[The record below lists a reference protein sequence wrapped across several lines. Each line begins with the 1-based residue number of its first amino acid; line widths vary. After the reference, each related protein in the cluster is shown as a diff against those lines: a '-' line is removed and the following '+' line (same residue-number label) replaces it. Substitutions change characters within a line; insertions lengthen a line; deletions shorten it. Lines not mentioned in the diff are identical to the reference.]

1 MDESRNGRSRLE
13 LKRLEAMRQED
24 RMEDTPLEDWRR
36 REEADAVEAG
46 TRTEKRPS
54 GERFI
59 ERQTNGPLKQKKT
72 KRRSLPSLPSLRM
85 KKRPSSF
92 KERPRQTEK
101 RKSGRDAERRE
112 TERPKRRWKG
122 KLFGLLL
129 LLLAALV
136 VFASQPFTFMMIGS
150 DARPGESLR
159 GSRADSLSTMQF
171 APLSRTI
178 QLTSIPRDTY
188 TPIPCEDGQKDKI
201 THSFAYGGEDCSEGA
216 AETLLDTEVDSKI
229 VISFD
234 SFIGLIDTI
243 GGIDLVS
250 TGTFSEQ
257 DASGKA
263 NQYSFQKGKDYHMD
277 GAMALAYS
285 RHRKTDTDG
294 ARANRQSEVI
304 EATAKELLKPTGW
317 TSIPAAHR
325 YMKEE
330 MNLEISVRQMATAA
344 LSLALLSEREH
355 LEIKGAD
362 DYIGGVY
369 YYVPNEPALKEVRTK
384 LDTTFYGTLKN
395 Q

>member
-1 MDESRNGRSRLE
+1 MNESRNGRSRLE
-13 LKRLEAMRQED
+13 RKRQEAMTQAEQE
-24 RMEDTPLEDWRR
+24 RTMPSEDWRKR
-36 REEADAVEAG
+36 DETDVSEPAE
-46 TRTEKRPS
+46 RTETRPS

-59 ERQTNGPLKQKKT
+59 DRPTNGPVKQKKT
-72 KRRSLPSLPSLRM
+72 KKRSLPSFPSFRM
-85 KKRPSSF
+85 KKRSAPV
-92 KERPRQTEK
+92 KERPRKAERRQ
-101 RKSGRDAERRE
+101 SGRDAERRGE
-112 TERPKRRWKG
+112 ERPKRKWKG
-122 KLFGLLL
+122 KMFGLLL
-129 LLLAALV
+129 LLLAAV
-136 VFASQPFTFMMIGS
+136 VLFASQPFTFMMIGS

-171 APLSRTI
+171 VPLSRTI

-263 NQYSFQKGKDYHMD
+263 NQYSFQKGKEYHMD

-344 LSLALLSEREH
+344 LSLALLSERKH

-369 YYVPNEPALKEVRTK
+369 YYVPNEPALKEVRTN